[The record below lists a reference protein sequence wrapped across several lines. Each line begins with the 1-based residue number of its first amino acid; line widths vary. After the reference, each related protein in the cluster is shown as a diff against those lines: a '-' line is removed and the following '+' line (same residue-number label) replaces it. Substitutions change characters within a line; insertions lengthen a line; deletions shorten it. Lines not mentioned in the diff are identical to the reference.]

1 MMNFEQDFIMR
12 QIQQLTQLLQ
22 QIIFKK
28 KQNKHKEARQQI
40 RDALERFTADQ
51 PKSFSELSLEE
62 TLCLFNQ
69 EGRFRAELAVAVAD
83 LLAEQG
89 DLYQERKF
97 SQSQKSYAQA
107 LLLYQASAREGLQ
120 SMPISFIR
128 DIEKVESQIH
138 NSNQLDKIAELVAKV

>member
-51 PKSFSELSLEE
+51 PQNFSELSLEE
-62 TLCLFNQ
+62 TLRLFNQ
-69 EGRFRAELAVAVAD
+69 EDGFRAELAVAVAD

-89 DLYQERKF
+89 DLYQNRKF
-97 SQSQKSYAQA
+97 SRSQKSYAQA
-107 LLLYQASAREGLQ
+107 FLLYQASEIGRASCRE
-120 SMPISFIR
+120 
-128 DIEKVESQIH
+128 
-138 NSNQLDKIAELVAKV
+138 